1 MKHYHIRIHF
11 SDKLK
16 LYFSKNWYCVSTCCF
31 KHKVVL
37 TKLINESSK
46 KIDKMLDISKM
57 MRNNRLFKILLKNSI
72 LNKQIAEKIQ
82 HTEKYLIDL
91 ESNLSESQDFDIN
104 EEE

>member
-1 MKHYHIRIHF
+1 
-11 SDKLK
+11 
-16 LYFSKNWYCVSTCCF
+16 
-31 KHKVVL
+31 
-37 TKLINESSK
+37 
-46 KIDKMLDISKM
+46 MLDISKM

>member
-1 MKHYHIRIHF
+1 M
-11 SDKLK
+11 
-16 LYFSKNWYCVSTCCF
+16 
-31 KHKVVL
+31 VL